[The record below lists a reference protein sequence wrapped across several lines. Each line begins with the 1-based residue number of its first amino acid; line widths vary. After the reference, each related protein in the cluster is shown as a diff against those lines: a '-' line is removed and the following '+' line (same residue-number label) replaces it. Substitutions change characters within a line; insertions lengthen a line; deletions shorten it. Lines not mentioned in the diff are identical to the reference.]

1 MPAGSQLAKKLDVGL
16 GQVKRN
22 VSGRLIA
29 GIAPEQWLFIG
40 AQDVSFS
47 TSDVAADDGDGAGP
61 LVTIVSLTHS
71 TALIRLVGHDS
82 AKILRKLCGINFDD
96 RVTPNHFALRTSM
109 ARIVFSL
116 IREDVAAMGK
126 RSIPSYLILCD
137 RSAGQYLFNI
147 LLDAGQEFEI
157 DIQGFAHDDASLTS
171 I

>member
-1 MPAGSQLAKKLDVGL
+1 MPDGSQWTDKLDVGL

-22 VSGRLIA
+22 LSGHLIA

-40 AQDVSFS
+40 AQGVSFS
-47 TSDVAADDGDGAGP
+47 MSGVADDGDGAGP
-61 LVTIVSLTHS
+61 LITIVSLTHS

-82 AKILRKLCGINFDD
+82 AKILRKLCGINFDN

-109 ARIVFSL
+109 ARIVISL

-126 RSIPSYLILCD
+126 RPIPSYLILCD